1 MKMDGEEKEMV
12 VDTFKLG
19 NRLRELR
26 ENIHV
31 TQQELA
37 EALEVS
43 HSYYSRLEEGRRGM
57 TLKTLYRLVD
67 YYDTDANT
75 ILDIPKKEEHKRG
88 R

>member
-1 MKMDGEEKEMV
+1 M
-12 VDTFKLG
+12 DTFQIG

-26 ENIHV
+26 ENIHA

-43 HSYYSRLEEGRRGM
+43 RSYYSRLEEGRRGM

-75 ILDIPKKEEHKRG
+75 ILNIPKKEERKRG

>member
-1 MKMDGEEKEMV
+1 MDGKEKETV

-26 ENIHV
+26 ENIHA

-43 HSYYSRLEEGRRGM
+43 HSYYSWLEEGRRGM

-75 ILDIPKKEEHKRG
+75 ILNIPKKEERKRG

>member
-26 ENIHV
+26 ENIHA

-43 HSYYSRLEEGRRGM
+43 HSYYSRLEVGSRGLSL
-57 TLKTLYRLVD
+57 TTLYRLVD

-75 ILDIPKKEEHKRG
+75 ILDIPKKEERKRG

>member
-1 MKMDGEEKEMV
+1 MV

-26 ENIHV
+26 ENIHA

-75 ILDIPKKEEHKRG
+75 ILDIPKKEERKHG

>member
-1 MKMDGEEKEMV
+1 MEPNYVNCRIGEKIK
-12 VDTFKLG
+12 D
-19 NRLRELR
+19 LRNQNGL
-26 ENIHV
+26 

-75 ILDIPKKEEHKRG
+75 ILNIPKKEERKRG

>member
-1 MKMDGEEKEMV
+1 MGKEMEEEMLAAP
-12 VDTFKLG
+12 FRIG

-26 ENIHV
+26 ESIHA
-31 TQQELA
+31 TQQEVA
-37 EALEVS
+37 EGLDIS

-57 TLKTLYRLVD
+57 SLQMLYRLAD

-75 ILDIPKKEEHKRG
+75 ILGMTVKEEQKHG

>member
-1 MKMDGEEKEMV
+1 MDGKEKETV

-26 ENIHV
+26 ENIHA

-37 EALEVS
+37 EALEIS

-75 ILDIPKKEEHKRG
+75 ILNIPKKEERKRD

>member
-1 MKMDGEEKEMV
+1 MDGKEKETV

-26 ENIHV
+26 ENIHA

-43 HSYYSRLEEGRRGM
+43 HSYYSSLEEGRRGM

-75 ILDIPKKEEHKRG
+75 ILNIPKKEERKRG

>member
-1 MKMDGEEKEMV
+1 MDGKEKETV

-26 ENIHV
+26 ENIHA
-31 TQQELA
+31 TQKELA

-75 ILDIPKKEEHKRG
+75 ILNIPKKEERKRG

>member
-1 MKMDGEEKEMV
+1 MEKETEM
-12 VDTFKLG
+12 DNFQIG

-26 ENIHV
+26 ENIHA

-37 EALEVS
+37 DALEISYS
-43 HSYYSRLEEGRRGM
+43 HYTRVEEGRRGM
-57 TLKTLYRLVD
+57 SLKMLYRLVD

-75 ILDIPKKEEHKRG
+75 ILGMSAKEERKHG

>member
-1 MKMDGEEKEMV
+1 M
-12 VDTFKLG
+12 DTFQIG

-26 ENIHV
+26 ENIHA

-67 YYDTDANT
+67 S
-75 ILDIPKKEEHKRG
+75 
-88 R
+88 